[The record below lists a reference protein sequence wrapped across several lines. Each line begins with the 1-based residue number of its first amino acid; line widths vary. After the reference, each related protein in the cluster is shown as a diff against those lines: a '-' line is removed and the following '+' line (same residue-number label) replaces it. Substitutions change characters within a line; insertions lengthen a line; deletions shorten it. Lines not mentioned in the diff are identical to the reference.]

1 MASIVSQVLLDA
13 GVRKKRTLNECER
26 RQKRHEIMNDHGF
39 RKFYDTTLT
48 NAGIHPLYIELL
60 GHTVKGV
67 KDSYFKPSENDL
79 LEGE

>member
-1 MASIVSQVLLDA
+1 
-13 GVRKKRTLNECER
+13 
-26 RQKRHEIMNDHGF
+26 MNDHGF